1 MGKVPRRVLL
11 LASQP
16 LLGEGLAEI
25 LRRLPEVELNG
36 PWRLEVNEVPEAA
49 LTMADAVV
57 LATDGEDPG
66 TMQALVARIL
76 DHFPNLPVLRVSAAQ
91 DRIWLYRS
99 ETFASGS
106 DTLVHLLGSL
116 LGKPRQGI
124 QSEQKE
130 SSR

>member
-1 MGKVPRRVLL
+1 MPRRVLL
-11 LASQP
+11 LASQQ

-57 LATDGEDPG
+57 LATDGEEPG
-66 TMQALVARIL
+66 ALQALVARVL

-106 DTLVHLLGSL
+106 DALVHLLSNL
-116 LGKPRQGI
+116 LGKPDHGI
-124 QSEQKE
+124 QSEQME